1 MNAYSYRYS
10 SVIGRHDDAF
20 ISFYWQKTSFI
31 DVAITFG
38 RVIKQN
44 SQQ

>member
-10 SVIGRHDDAF
+10 SVIRRHDEAF
-20 ISFYWQKTSFI
+20 ISFYWPETSFI
-31 DVAITFG
+31 DVPITFE

-44 SQQ
+44 NQE